1 MAEKEAI
8 MRALREAMGSSP
20 SAPMT
25 SPSPRLRPKGM
36 SDSGTSPRPRLR
48 PKGFGM
54 SNADRRK
61 MILGGSGRSISDAD
75 RAMVRQMLGDQSLRE
90 KNPTADPMD
99 LSPAQIKMLE
109 QMIKQQNR
117 VRDAAERKAF
127 PPPSMMNNG
136 GAVRKAK
143 PKKGCV
149 MKGRGGK
156 YKGIK

>member
-1 MAEKEAI
+1 MAQKEAI

-25 SPSPRLRPKGM
+25 SP
-36 SDSGTSPRPRLR
+36 RPRIR
-48 PKGFGM
+48 PR
-54 SNADRRK
+54 S
-61 MILGGSGRSISDAD
+61 LGEAGKTISDAD
-75 RAMVRQMLGDQSLRE
+75 RKGMMGRIPPVG
-90 KNPTADPMD
+90 KGVGNADME

-117 VRDAAERKAF
+117 VRDAEERKAF
-127 PPPSMMNNG
+127 PPASMMKNG
-136 GAVRKAK
+136 GVVRKSK

-149 MKGRGGK
+149 MKGRGGS

>member
-1 MAEKEAI
+1 MAQKEAI
-8 MRALREAMGSSP
+8 MRALMEAMGSSP

-25 SPSPRLRPKGM
+25 SPRPPR
-36 SDSGTSPRPRLR
+36 RPR
-48 PKGFGM
+48 G
-54 SNADRRK
+54 
-61 MILGGSGRSISDAD
+61 LGEAGKTISDAD
-75 RAMVRQMLGDQSLRE
+75 RERIKGMMGRIPPVGKGVGGGDME
-90 KNPTADPMD
+90 

-127 PPPSMMNNG
+127 PPASMMNG
-136 GAVRKAK
+136 GGVVRKSK

>member
-8 MRALREAMGSSP
+8 MRALREAMGGS
-20 SAPMT
+20 T
-25 SPSPRLRPKGM
+25 
-36 SDSGTSPRPRLR
+36 RPRTR
-48 PKGFGM
+48 PPGLGGLGESGRTI

-75 RAMVRQMLGDQSLRE
+75 RAMIRGMLGDQSLRE
-90 KNPTADPMD
+90 KKPTADPMK

-109 QMIKQQNR
+109 QMMKQQQG

-127 PPPSMMNNG
+127 PPPSMMKNG
-136 GAVRKAK
+136 GAVRKRK